1 MIIDV
6 HTHIW
11 DGDYDG
17 STRQLLKACE
27 SFGISKIHVSGLKSH
42 YPDEREIE
50 TMNAL
55 VHRFMQEEPGLVEG
69 YCYVNPA
76 HANAADVLK
85 KGIEQYGMS
94 GMKLW
99 VATFCDDPRVFPLV
113 ELCIGYNVPILIHSF
128 YKTVGQLEHE
138 TTGVHV
144 ARLAERYPEAKL
156 LMAHFGGNCYH
167 GVKAVRD
174 YPNVWLDF
182 SGSPF
187 RRDDVDYAVE
197 QVGAE
202 RIVFGSDMPITY
214 LVNWGQVEEADL
226 TAEQK
231 ALIYYKNALKLFDRK
246 YKPAKEAA
254 GTPQTT
260 AN

>member
-1 MIIDV
+1 MIIDA

-11 DGDYDG
+11 GGDYDG
-17 STRQLLKACE
+17 SVETLLRACDV
-27 SFGISKIHVSGLKSH
+27 FGISKLHVSGLKSH
-42 YPDEREIE
+42 YPDEAEIA
-50 TMNAL
+50 AL
-55 VHRFMQEEPGLVEG
+55 NKDVYRFMKEQPGLVEG

-76 HANAADVLK
+76 HGNALDVLK
-85 KGIEQYGMS
+85 RGIEQYGMS

-113 ELCIGYNVPILIHSF
+113 ETCIGAGIPILIHSF
-128 YKTVGQLEHE
+128 YKAVDQLPYE

-144 ARLAERYPEAKL
+144 ARLAKRYPQAKL

-167 GVKAVRD
+167 GIKAVRD
-174 YPNVWLDF
+174 CRNVWHDF

-187 RRDDVDYAVE
+187 RRDDLDYAVE
-197 QVGAE
+197 RVGAD

-214 LVNWGQVEEADL
+214 VVNYGQVEEADL

-231 ALIYYKNALKLFDRK
+231 ERIYYKNALELFDRSFTI
-246 YKPAKEAA
+246 
-254 GTPQTT
+254 G
-260 AN
+260 

>member
-1 MIIDV
+1 MIIDA

-11 DGDYDG
+11 GGDYDG
-17 STRQLLKACE
+17 SVRVLLRACDM
-27 SFGISKIHVSGLKSH
+27 FGISRLHVSGLKSH
-42 YPDEREIE
+42 DPDEAEVA
-50 TMNAL
+50 AL
-55 VHRFMQEEPGLVEG
+55 NKDVYRFMNEQPGLVEG

-76 HANAADVLK
+76 HSNAVDVLK
-85 KGIEQYGMS
+85 RGIEQYGMS

-113 ELCIGYNVPILIHSF
+113 ELCIEANIPILIHSF
-128 YKTVGQLEHE
+128 HKAVGQLPFE

-144 ARLAERYPEAKL
+144 ADLANRYPQAKL

-167 GVKAVRD
+167 GLKAVRD
-174 YPNVWLDF
+174 CPNVWHDF

-187 RRDDVDYAVE
+187 RRDDLDYAVE

-214 LVNWGQVEEADL
+214 VVNYGQVEEAEL
-226 TAEQK
+226 TSEQRER
-231 ALIYYKNALKLFDRK
+231 IYYKNALELFDRSFK
-246 YKPAKEAA
+246 V
-254 GTPQTT
+254 G
-260 AN
+260 

>member
-1 MIIDV
+1 MIIDA

-11 DGDYDG
+11 GGQYG
-17 STRQLLKACE
+17 ESTRELLRACDL
-27 SFGISKIHVSGLKSH
+27 FGISKLHVSGLKSH
-42 YPDEREIE
+42 YPDEAEVAE
-50 TMNAL
+50 LNAD
-55 VHRFMQEEPGLVEG
+55 VARFMKEQPGMVEG

-76 HANAADVLK
+76 HSNALDVLK
-85 KGIEQYGMS
+85 KGVEEYGMS

-99 VATFCDDPRVFPLV
+99 VATFCDDPRVFPVV
-113 ELCIGYNVPILIHSF
+113 EACIDYNIPILIHAF
-128 YKTVGQLEHE
+128 HKAVDQLEFE

-144 ARLAERYPEAKL
+144 ANLARLYPNAKI

-167 GVKAVRD
+167 GIRAVRD
-174 YPNVWLDF
+174 CRNVWHDF

-197 QVGAE
+197 RVGVD

-214 LVNWGQVEEADL
+214 LVNYGQVEEADL

-231 ALIYYKNALKLFDRK
+231 ERIYYKNALELFDRSLK
-246 YKPAKEAA
+246 I
-254 GTPQTT
+254 G
-260 AN
+260 